1 MGGRQVA
8 WRRRC
13 PRLGQAC
20 ESSQQAS
27 EEAKGEG
34 ADPQDKPTLHLGAH
48 HLLHGKVAS
57 LPKPLAVIR
66 RAEATGEVVQA
77 EEQADG
83 TPGRPRGHIE
93 GDASEEEED
102 EDEYDEAHERE
113 DNEEAGP
120 SRPTRHYTTPSR
132 PSHAGGSS
140 PILPPSAIRDYSSDL
155 DYSSPYRAEMDGLGF
170 DGPSQ
175 QTPIGKEGGDESDED
190 DVAREADELRKRR
203 AAREELAA
211 QARKRKKRRVDR
223 GEKERTRFYEV
234 VGVVRKKVVFSL
246 RSVAIG
252 TGRRIAD
259 PPDLNPSSLPQ
270 CCPISQIL
278 DIESR

>member
-1 MGGRQVA
+1 M
-8 WRRRC
+8 
-13 PRLGQAC
+13 
-20 ESSQQAS
+20 
-27 EEAKGEG
+27 
-34 ADPQDKPTLHLGAH
+34 
-48 HLLHGKVAS
+48 AS

-66 RAEATGEVVQA
+66 RAEATGEIAEA

-93 GDASEEEED
+93 GDASEEEDED
-102 EDEYDEAHERE
+102 EDEDDEAHGRE

-120 SRPTRHYTTPSR
+120 SRRARQYTTPSR
-132 PSHAGGSS
+132 PSHASGSS
-140 PILPPSAIRDYSSDL
+140 PILPPSAVRDYSSDL
-155 DYSSPYRAEMDGLGF
+155 DYSSPYRAEMDRLGL
-170 DGPSQ
+170 DGSSQ

-252 TGRRIAD
+252 ARGGIAD
-259 PPDLNPSSLPQ
+259 LPDLNPSSRPQ
-270 CCPISQIL
+270 CYPISQTL
-278 DIESR
+278 DIQSRWHHRTAHVYPH